1 MRGPNAR
8 VTVTTDGPVELAE
21 CSLWSFRWPG
31 PNRAFVPAVSAASAD
46 PLAGGGGKSGADLA
60 ASAGAGATLDDLVG
74 DSPKGGG
81 SKQDVQI
88 WRWNID
94 PDQIAGHW
102 LKPTLNPF
110 TVIDGRRFGNGKF
123 ADWNAGKGTY
133 AGAWVVID
141 LGKTV
146 PVQLVATYE
155 RVSKQSLLNTRL
167 AIFTDFDPKESESG
181 TVLAG
186 TVGNDQ
192 FWRLFPLRGP
202 RLRTLGVHAHA
213 SGRPEGLSEVE
224 VY

>member
-1 MRGPNAR
+1 MDVPVRGPNAR
-8 VTVTTDGPVELAE
+8 LTLTADGPVEIAE
-21 CSLWSFRWPG
+21 CSLWSFRWLG
-31 PNRAFVPAVSAASAD
+31 PNRAFVPAA
-46 PLAGGGGKSGADLA
+46 GADLA
-60 ASAGAGATLDDLVG
+60 AAGAGATLDDLVG

-123 ADWNAGKGTY
+123 PDWNAGKGTY

-146 PVQLVATYE
+146 PVQLVATYD
-155 RVSKQSLLNTRL
+155 RAHKQSLLNTRL

-186 TVGNDQ
+186 TIGNDQ
-192 FWRLFPLRGP
+192 FWRLFPLRSP
-202 RLRTLGVHAHA
+202 KLRTRGVHTHA
-213 SGRPEGLSEVE
+213 NGRPEGLSEVE